1 MAVSVDMSTP
11 HHFSTNLI
19 WTGEFLRVIE
29 NEAKPKFFSLLCKSR
44 REKFS
49 QFLPNG
55 CQLLAL
61 CVIQVKNQVL
71 SPLACLVP
79 TAPTAHGGSKGRPA
93 DVERHHQTSRGLKM
107 GRVILTGLTKNKH
120 PDLSLDYIAVDGD
133 EKCVVNCKCGWQ
145 GKLKMFRHYGGTKE
159 LERLWATHSK
169 TRVKKA

>member
-1 MAVSVDMSTP
+1 MDTSGNRRS
-11 HHFSTNLI
+11 
-19 WTGEFLRVIE
+19 
-29 NEAKPKFFSLLCKSR
+29 PKIAGFMKRRGNPTKFSLLCKSR

-61 CVIQVKNQVL
+61 CFIQVKNQVL

-120 PDLSLDYIAVDGD
+120 HDLSLDYIEVDGD

-145 GKLKMFRHYGGTKE
+145 GELEMFRHYGGTKE